1 MALTRSQLMRLAQNA
16 EYWREREARQR
27 EAYIR
32 TEDEELAEINRIY
45 NEMYRWA
52 EREISAFYGRY
63 ADAEGIDIT
72 EAKKRVSQ
80 LDIKKYEELAKQYVK
95 DKDFSDRANA
105 EMRLYNATMRINR
118 LELLKAQIGLKLVDG
133 INDVEKHWEKI
144 ATERATQE
152 IIRQSGILGKT
163 LTDTETARTAEQIVN
178 ADFYNANFS
187 ERIWSHMDNLRSEIS
202 IELQK
207 GFIAGI
213 GSRQMATNLR
223 KVFDVSVRDAH
234 RLARTELRRI
244 QTDVAKDNYERQGIE
259 EYEYMAVN
267 PNACPICKDL
277 DGKVFKVSEMQAGLN
292 APPIH
297 PNCHCTTAPKVNE
310 TEYEQWLTWLEQGG
324 TTAQWDTMTDAQ
336 RQSWYDRITSN
347 LQKEEQPT
355 IAEDEQPVPSEE
367 KTPAPKVSEEEQVA
381 QDMTDALGEAYEYH
395 RKKNGLNAT
404 PYADIKDSDAIT
416 VDLDGLDAETAK
428 AFTGTLTKLV
438 NEYDTTLQ
446 TIRVQTL
453 KGLEDVFASTYHD
466 YTVDKSTMV
475 INPLKCGNNGALM
488 ERLTDCRSKGWLVNT
503 DMLERYVATHEF
515 AHTLV
520 DTGTKLNSKTN
531 WLNADYRKVEAV
543 RREINSIYS
552 EYLDEI
558 AYLEKQAKEYADI
571 ANEDFDFEMA
581 KKSIELEKQAN
592 ELKISEYS
600 MENADEFM
608 AEAFTYAKIG
618 NGTNEYADRVLEV
631 IDRYYKK
638 VE

>member
-80 LDIKKYEELAKQYVK
+80 LDIKEYEELAKQYVK

-133 INDVEKHWEKI
+133 INDIDKHWEKI

-163 LTDTETARTAEQIVN
+163 LTDTETARTAQQIVN

-223 KVFDVSVRDAH
+223 KKFDVSVRDAH

-244 QTDVAKDNYERQGIE
+244 QTDVAKDNYERNGID
-259 EYEYMAVN
+259 EYEFMAVN
-267 PNACPICKDL
+267 PRACPICKDL
-277 DGKVFKVSEMQAGLN
+277 DGKVFKVTEMVAGEN

-297 PNCHCTTAPKVNE
+297 PNCHCTTAPHIDDN
-310 TEYEQWLTWLEQGG
+310 EYEQWLSWLEKGG
-324 TTAQWDTMTDAQ
+324 TTEQWDAMSD
-336 RQSWYDRITSN
+336 RDRRNWYDRIVDN
-347 LQKEEQPT
+347 LPREDGFKPATT
-355 IAEDEQPVPSEE
+355 IAEAEEYAKSLGLTANYKGVSLKTANAMNESFKRGIDFCGKVKQRLQMVGSGQEGNKALKKALTDWYMNSKYADHYRQFGKSEDYI
-367 KTPAPKVSEEEQVA
+367 KKMASSWASKSVGRIDSGTYAFARRLDHS
-381 QDMTDALGEAYEYH
+381 ALGDMAYQYAGIFVNNAWADYDKMTQSLINDVKSGFHPVGCDTVKSVFDHEMGHQLDYALGLNKDKDLMTYYRSLTNEDIRAGLSKYATKNEKEFIAEAYAEY
-395 RKKNGLNAT
+395 LNNPEPRPIAQ
-404 PYADIKDSDAIT
+404 T
-416 VDLDGLDAETAK
+416 VGQIIEERAK
-428 AFTGTLTKLV
+428 A
-438 NEYDTTLQ
+438 Q
-446 TIRVQTL
+446 
-453 KGLEDVFASTYHD
+453 
-466 YTVDKSTMV
+466 
-475 INPLKCGNNGALM
+475 
-488 ERLTDCRSKGWLVNT
+488 
-503 DMLERYVATHEF
+503 
-515 AHTLV
+515 
-520 DTGTKLNSKTN
+520 
-531 WLNADYRKVEAV
+531 
-543 RREINSIYS
+543 
-552 EYLDEI
+552 
-558 AYLEKQAKEYADI
+558 
-571 ANEDFDFEMA
+571 
-581 KKSIELEKQAN
+581 
-592 ELKISEYS
+592 
-600 MENADEFM
+600 
-608 AEAFTYAKIG
+608 
-618 NGTNEYADRVLEV
+618 
-631 IDRYYKK
+631 
-638 VE
+638 